1 MRRHGERTSWLPS
14 SGCWRGWGW
23 LFFLLKEEGRATPGP
38 SANSRRGAALGQA
51 AQAGFTLVEMLIA
64 LLIFGLL
71 TAGGVALLSFSVSSQ
86 EFTDRQLATLGSLR
100 RAGALMTTDLA
111 QATPR
116 PWRDSQGLQQ
126 PAFVGNGAGAMP
138 LMVLV
143 RAGWD
148 NPDQLPRASLQ
159 RVEYRLQNRRLLRV
173 GFAAIDGG
181 GASAV
186 TALIDD
192 VDQLNLRY
200 RAPDGSWVDVWQRPD
215 PLELPT
221 AVELTVS
228 SPRFGPVRQVFL
240 VGGTR

>member
-1 MRRHGERTSWLPS
+1 MRRLLR
-14 SGCWRGWGW
+14 SGS
-23 LFFLLKEEGRATPGP
+23 T
-38 SANSRRGAALGQA
+38 

-64 LLIFGLL
+64 LLIFGML

-111 QATPR
+111 QATAR
-116 PWRDSQGLQQ
+116 PWRDAQGLHQ
-126 PAFVGNGAGAMP
+126 PAFVGSASGATP
-138 LMVLV
+138 LIVLV

-148 NPDQLPRASLQ
+148 NPDQLPRPSLQ
-159 RVEYRLQNRRLLRV
+159 RVEYRLQNNRLLRI
-173 GFAAIDGG
+173 GYAAVDGG

-192 VDQLNLRY
+192 VEQLRLRY
-200 RAPDGSWVDVWQRPD
+200 RAADGTWRDSWQPTDQ
-215 PLELPT
+215 LEMPT

-228 SPRFGPVRQVFL
+228 SPRFGPVRQVFQ
-240 VGGTR
+240 VGGAR